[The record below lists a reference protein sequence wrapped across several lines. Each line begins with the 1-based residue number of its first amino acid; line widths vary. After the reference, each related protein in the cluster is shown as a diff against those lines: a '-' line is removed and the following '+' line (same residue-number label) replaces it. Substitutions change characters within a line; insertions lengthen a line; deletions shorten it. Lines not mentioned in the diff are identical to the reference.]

1 MKYVMFGN
9 TGMKVSRLSLGAMTL
24 GGRVDQK
31 TSARVVDEALDHGVN
46 LIDTGDSYGDSEETL
61 GEILS
66 GAKRERVFLAT
77 KVFRRFCRDGRV
89 GRNSRVNLIH
99 ALERS
104 LRLLKTDY
112 VDLYQLH
119 HPDEETPIE
128 ETLMTLDTLVK
139 QGKIRYYGVS
149 NHYAWQMAH
158 MIGESKAHGW
168 EPLVSIQPNYNVLD
182 RQVER
187 ETIPFCRRFNI
198 ALMCYGPLC
207 GGILTGK
214 YHAKEEIPK
223 GSRGETNPKVQD
235 YLRDKRVAGIVE
247 DLRRIGEEHHLR
259 MNQLA
264 ILWLL
269 AKPDA
274 TTIIVGGSRPEH
286 FTQIYDIADSE
297 IPQSVVE
304 KIDEISEDRIH
315 TPFANQPIVEG
326 PRISG
331 QRA

>member
-9 TGMKVSRLSLGAMTL
+9 TGMRVSRLSLGAMTL
-24 GGRVDQK
+24 GGKVDRK
-31 TSARVVDEALDHGVN
+31 TSARVVDEALHHGVN

-61 GEILS
+61 GDILS

-77 KVFRRFCRDGRV
+77 KVFRQFCRDGRV
-89 GRNSRVNLIH
+89 GRNSRVNIIN

-128 ETLMTLDTLVK
+128 ETLATLDALVK
-139 QGKIRYYGVS
+139 TGKVRYYGVS
-149 NHYAWQMAH
+149 NHYAWQMAY
-158 MIGESKAHGW
+158 MIAESKAHGW
-168 EPLVSIQPNYNVLD
+168 ERLVSIQANYNVLD

-187 ETIPFCRRFNI
+187 ETVPFCSRFNI

-214 YHAKEEIPK
+214 YHDRKAIPK
-223 GSRGETNPKVQD
+223 GSRAETNPKVQN
-235 YLRDKRVAGIVE
+235 YLQDGRIADIVE
-247 DLRRIGEEHHLR
+247 DLRQIGKEHRLGT
-259 MNQLA
+259 NQLA

-269 AKPDA
+269 AKRDA
-274 TTIIVGGSRPEH
+274 TTIIVGGSGPEH

-304 KIDEISEDRIH
+304 KIDEVSEERIY
-315 TPFANQPIVEG
+315 TPFANQPTIEG
-326 PRISG
+326 PRITG